1 MTQTPPPATSAPVRP
16 APLLPADSS
25 RDRPLFV
32 VAAILVFLACLAAL
46 GARGAWTVADGWV
59 ADLSGHMTIQ
69 ILPLEGRDAEADAA
83 RAAEIAAALPGVRGA
98 TAGSRAE
105 ADALLE
111 PWLGSEGLPDDLPVP
126 LLVDVE
132 LTQTSPAEAQAIAA
146 ALDAEGLPA
155 RIDDHS
161 RWSEAVVRT
170 ARLARLMAL
179 GLLTLIAGAA
189 AGVIAFAARASLAAR
204 QDVVDALHLVGAQD
218 GYIARLFELRF
229 FILGIK
235 AGIAGA
241 FIALAIV
248 ILVIYGGGSR
258 NAGFLPVWTVTWWD
272 GAVLLLAPVLAGLIA
287 ALAARL
293 AVSND
298 LKARW

>member
-1 MTQTPPPATSAPVRP
+1 MSDDTDFPAAAPEKS
-16 APLLPADSS
+16 APLLPADAG
-25 RDRPLFV
+25 RDRPLFA

-46 GARGAWTVADGWV
+46 GARGAWSVADGWV
-59 ADLSGHMTIQ
+59 SDLSGRMTVQ
-69 ILPLEGRDAEADAA
+69 IMPVDGRDAGEDAA
-83 RAAEIAAALPGVRGA
+83 EAARIAGELSGVRRA

-105 ADALLE
+105 AEALLE
-111 PWLGSEGLPDDLPVP
+111 PWLGSDGLPGDLPVP

-132 LTQTSPAEAQAIAA
+132 LAANNPARAEVLIE
-146 ALDAEGLPA
+146 ALDAAGLPA
-155 RIDDHS
+155 RVDDHS

-189 AGVIAFAARASLAAR
+189 AAVIAFAARASLAAR

-218 GYIARLFELRF
+218 GYIARLFERRF
-229 FILGIK
+229 FFLGIK

-241 FIALAIV
+241 FFALAIV
-248 ILVIYGGGSR
+248 ILVVYGGASR
-258 NAGFLPVWTVTWWD
+258 SEDYLPALEITLWD
-272 GAVLLLAPVLAGLIA
+272 AIVLVLAPVLAGLVA
-287 ALAARL
+287 AISARL
-293 AVSND
+293 AVGND